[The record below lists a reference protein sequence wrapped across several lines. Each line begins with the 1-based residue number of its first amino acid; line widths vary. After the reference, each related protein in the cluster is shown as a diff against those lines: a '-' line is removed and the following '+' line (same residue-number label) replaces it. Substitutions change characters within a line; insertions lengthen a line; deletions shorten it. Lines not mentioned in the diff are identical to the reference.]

1 MGAAEAQELLNSLRQ
16 ELGIQTSF
24 TQLLLA
30 FALLM
35 ARLLPVIILTP
46 FLGGET
52 VPQEVKLGL
61 GVMVGMVLYPVIIA
75 QVRDIP
81 VNAMVFIALMLKE
94 LFIGLTLSFI
104 VGMVFDAANSAGT
117 LVDTLSGT
125 NQAQLMVPQIGQ
137 NASLFS
143 NLQLQ
148 FATVVFLTLGGHHI
162 VIQTMGESLT
172 QIPLGEFPKFSH
184 GTWPFFETTLR
195 IFGDLVRIALAL
207 ASPVLLA
214 TFLVDLALGMINR
227 VAPQVQVFFVA
238 MQIKPAVT
246 ILIMVTAIH
255 LILDRVIGEY
265 GVMFRWLRQALY
277 LLK

>member
-1 MGAAEAQELLNSLRQ
+1 MGASEAQELLNAIRH
-16 ELGIQTSF
+16 ELGIQTDF

-35 ARLLPVIILTP
+35 ARVLPVIILTP

-61 GVMVGMVLYPVIIA
+61 GVMLGMVLYPVIVA

-81 VNAMVFIALMLKE
+81 VSAILFVALMLKE
-94 LFIGLTLSFI
+94 LFVGLTLSFV
-104 VGMVFDAANSAGT
+104 VGMIFDAAQSAGN

-125 NQAQLMVPQIGQ
+125 NQAQLMVPQIQ
-137 NASLFS
+137 QQTSLFS

-148 FATVVFLTLGGHHI
+148 MTTVVFLSLGGHHI
-162 VIQTMGESLT
+162 VIQTLGDSLLT
-172 QIPLGEFPKFSH
+172 LPLDQYPHFGH
-184 GTWPFFETTLR
+184 GFWPFFETVLR
-195 IFGDLVRIALAL
+195 VFGDLIRIALAL
-207 ASPVLLA
+207 ASPVLMA

-238 MQIKPAVT
+238 MQIKPVVT
-246 ILIMVTAIH
+246 VLIMVTSIH
-255 LILDRVIGEY
+255 LILNRVVSEY
-265 GVMFRWLRQALY
+265 SVMFRWLRRVFE
-277 LLK
+277 LLA

>member
-1 MGAAEAQELLNSLRQ
+1 MGAAEAQELLATLRQ

-61 GVMVGMVLYPVIIA
+61 GVMVGMVLYPVIIT

-81 VNAMVFIALMLKE
+81 VNALLFIALMLKE

-104 VGMVFDAANSAGT
+104 VGMVFDAANSAGN

-162 VIQTMGESLT
+162 VIQTMGDSLT
-172 QIPLGEFPKFSH
+172 MIPLGEFPKFSH
-184 GTWPFFETTLR
+184 GTWAFFETALR
-195 IFGDLVRIALAL
+195 VFGDLVRIALAL

-255 LILDRVIGEY
+255 LILDRVVGEY

-277 LLK
+277 LLN

>member
-1 MGAAEAQELLNSLRQ
+1 MGIAEAQELLATLRA
-16 ELGIQTSF
+16 ELGIQTDF

-35 ARLLPVIILTP
+35 ARVLPVVILTP

-61 GVMVGMVLYPVIIA
+61 GVMLGMVLYPVIIA

-81 VNAMVFIALMLKE
+81 INAIFFVALMLKE
-94 LFIGLTLSFI
+94 LFIGLSISFV
-104 VGMVFDAANSAGT
+104 VGMVFDAANSAGN
-117 LVDTLSGT
+117 LVDTMSGT
-125 NQAQLMVPQIGQ
+125 NQATLMVPQIQQ

-148 FATVVFLTLGGHHI
+148 LSTVVFLSLGGHHI
-162 VIQTMGESLT
+162 VIQTLGESLAVL
-172 QIPLGEFPKFSH
+172 PLDQYPRFGH
-184 GTWPFFETTLR
+184 GFWPFFETILR
-195 IFGDLVRIALAL
+195 VFGDLVRIALAL

-246 ILIMVTAIH
+246 VLIMVTAIH
-255 LILDRVIGEY
+255 LILDRIVGEY
-265 GVMFRWLRQALY
+265 GVMFRWLRQVLY
-277 LLK
+277 LLS